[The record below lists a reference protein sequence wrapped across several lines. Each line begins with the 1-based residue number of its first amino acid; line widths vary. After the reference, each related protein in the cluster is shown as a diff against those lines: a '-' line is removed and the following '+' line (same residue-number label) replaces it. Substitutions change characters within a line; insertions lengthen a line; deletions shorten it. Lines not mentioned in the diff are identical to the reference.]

1 LIPPVAAEAFAGVI
15 AVLPEAML
23 LATSAGEILAAN
35 DRAAA
40 MLGVPAAQLRGGT
53 LFDYVTDDRD
63 AVATFLRMA
72 SRSKPVVPAGL
83 TLKGGESRLA
93 CRFEGAVLV
102 PRDGARPAVLS
113 LRVIPKEAAVN
124 RFVALN
130 LRVDELSREIARR
143 QQAELSLREQTEL
156 LRVTLSSIGDA
167 VIATDAA
174 GRVTFT
180 NGVAEHLTGWT
191 HAQASGRALEEVF
204 RIVNEETRA
213 PVESPVARVLR
224 LGKVVGLAN
233 HTLLVAR
240 DGAVR
245 PIDDSGAPIRDASGK
260 ILGVILVFRDV
271 TERRSFER
279 ERVAADRRKDEF
291 LAMLAHELR
300 NPLAVF
306 GSGVQAIRMAQRQ
319 GMKNSEEELVGL
331 AEAMERQVAQLARL
345 VDDLLDVARIS
356 TGKIALRKAR
366 VDLETVIR
374 RAVEMLQPMIAARD
388 ADVVLTLAPGPLA
401 VEADG
406 ARLAQVFG
414 NLLANALKFSEPG
427 ARIELSSAEESG
439 HAVVRVVDR
448 GIGIPAEM
456 LPSIFELFVQADTGP
471 ARERGGLGVGLTV
484 AKIITAL
491 HGGSVEARSE
501 GPGRG
506 AEFRVRLPLV
516 PQSERSERRAGA
528 LAGARQS
535 ARRRILVVDDNP
547 DAAASLALLLRFSG
561 HEVQVAH
568 NGEAALRAAET
579 ALPDAV
585 LLDVGMPGMDGYE
598 VARSLRERPGTRG
611 TLIIAVTGYGADA
624 DRSRG
629 RAAGFDHHLTKPVE
643 LAAIEELFARRG
655 AAGGERTS
663 AHPRRHDEGE

>member
-1 LIPPVAAEAFAGVI
+1 LIPPATAEAFASVI
-15 AVLPEAML
+15 AVLPEATL

-40 MLGVPAAQLRGGT
+40 MLSTTAAQLRGRT
-53 LFDYVTDDRD
+53 LFDCVTEGRD
-63 AVATFLRMA
+63 AVDAFLRA
-72 SRSKPVVPAGL
+72 ACRSRPVVPAGL
-83 TLKGGESRLA
+83 TLKRREARVA
-93 CRFEGAVLV
+93 CRFEGAALV
-102 PRDGARPAVLS
+102 PRRGAQPAVLL
-113 LRVIPKEAAVN
+113 LRMIPKEAAVN

-130 LRVDELSREIARR
+130 LRIDEMSREIARR
-143 QQAELSLREQTEL
+143 QQAEISLRQQTEL

-174 GRVTFT
+174 GRVTFM
-180 NGVAEHLTGWT
+180 NGAAEHLTAWT
-191 HAQASGRALEEVF
+191 HAEASGRGLEEVF
-204 RIVNEETRA
+204 RIVHEETRA

-224 LGKVVGLAN
+224 DGKVVGLAN

-245 PIDDSGAPIRDASGK
+245 PIDDSGAPIRDTSGK

-279 ERVAADRRKDEF
+279 ERAAADRRKDEF

-306 GSGVQAIRMAQRQ
+306 GNGVQAMRMAQRH
-319 GMKNSEEELVGL
+319 GMKSNEETMVGL

-356 TGKIALRKAR
+356 TGKVALRKAE
-366 VDLETVIR
+366 VDLELVIR
-374 RAVEMLQPMIAARD
+374 RAVETLQPMIAARD
-388 ADVVLTLAPGPLA
+388 ADVVLTLSPAPL
-401 VEADG
+401 VVDADG
-406 ARLAQVFG
+406 ARLTQVFG

-427 ARIELSSAEESG
+427 ARIELSSAEEDG
-439 HAVVRVVDR
+439 HGVVRVMDQ

-456 LPSIFELFVQADTGP
+456 LPSIFELFVQAETGP

-484 AKIITAL
+484 AKMITAL
-491 HGGSVEARSE
+491 HGGTIDARSE
-501 GPGRG
+501 GRGRG

-516 PQSERSERRAGA
+516 AQGGRSDGGAGR
-528 LAGARQS
+528 LVGSQRI
-535 ARRRILVVDDNP
+535 ARRRFLVVDDNA
-547 DAAASLALLLRFSG
+547 DAATSLALLLRFSG
-561 HEVQVAH
+561 HEVHVAH
-568 NGEAALRAAET
+568 DGEAALRVAET

-598 VARSLRERPGTRG
+598 VARRLRERPATRG
-611 TLIIAVTGYGADA
+611 VVIIAVTGYGAEA

-629 RAAGFDHHLTKPVE
+629 RAAGFDYHLTKPIE
-643 LAAIEELFARRG
+643 LASVENLLAQRG
-655 AAGGERTS
+655 A
-663 AHPRRHDEGE
+663 